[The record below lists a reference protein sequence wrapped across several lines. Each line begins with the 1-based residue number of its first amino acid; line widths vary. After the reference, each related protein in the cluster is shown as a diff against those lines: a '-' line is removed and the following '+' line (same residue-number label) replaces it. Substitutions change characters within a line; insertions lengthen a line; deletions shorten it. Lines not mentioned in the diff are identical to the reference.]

1 MSRFAWPAPAGV
13 GILAAG
19 ILAATVPVLAQRA
32 PSAAPTGLPTDILA
46 LACAP
51 LSTTSVPSTALHLTG
66 GQDVVTRQIYGS
78 GDLVTLN
85 AGSMNGIRVGQEF
98 YVRRLQVPMGHKAD
112 GSEPIIVRTAGWIK
126 VWAVDDAMSLAT
138 VTHTCDSM
146 EVGDYLEPF
155 KLPESVVPNPN
166 KPKAERD
173 HYARVM
179 KGDDLKTIFGKGE
192 FFTINRGTQD
202 GVKPGAQFVVYRDK
216 HEKENFLFELG
227 EAVAVNVGDQMSTL
241 RVTLSRD
248 AFIEGD
254 YVAERK

>member
-1 MSRFAWPAPAGV
+1 MSRFVWPVAFAAGV
-13 GILAAG
+13 LVS
-19 ILAATVPVLAQRA
+19 TVPVLAQRA
-32 PSAAPTGLPTDILA
+32 PGGSPTGLSTEMLA

-51 LSTTSVPSTALHLTG
+51 AAAYGQPDTPLRLTG
-66 GQDVVTRQIYGS
+66 GQDSTTRRIYAG
-78 GDLVTLN
+78 GDLVTIN
-85 AGSMNGIRVGQEF
+85 AGSTNGIRVGQEF
-98 YVRRLQVPMGHKAD
+98 YVRRILVERGHKSD
-112 GSEPIIVRTAGWIK
+112 GTEPVTVRTAGWIK

-138 VTHTCDSM
+138 VTHSCDAL

-155 KLPESVVPNPN
+155 KLPDPVVPNPN

-179 KGDDLKTIFGKGE
+179 PGDDLKTMFGRGE

-202 GVKPGAQFVVYRDK
+202 GLKPGAQFVVYRDK
-216 HEKENFLFELG
+216 KEKDNFLFELG
-227 EAVAVNVGDQMSTL
+227 EAVAVNVGERVSTL

-248 AFIEGD
+248 AFMEGD

>member
-1 MSRFAWPAPAGV
+1 MSRFAWPAAFVAGLLASSVPA
-13 GILAAG
+13 A
-19 ILAATVPVLAQRA
+19 AQRA
-32 PSAAPTGLPTDILA
+32 PGASPTGLPTDTLA

-51 LSTTSVPSTALHLTG
+51 ASSYGLPATPLRLTG
-66 GQDVVTRQIYGS
+66 GQDVVTRRIYGT

-85 AGSMNGIRVGQEF
+85 AGSTNGIRVGQEF
-98 YVRRLQVPMGHKAD
+98 YVRRVLVQSGHKSD
-112 GSEPIIVRTAGWIK
+112 GSEPVTIRTAGWIK

-138 VTHTCDSM
+138 VTHACDSL

-155 KLPESVVPNPN
+155 KLPEPVVPNPN

-179 KGDDLKTIFGKGE
+179 LGDDLKTIFGKGD

-202 GVKPGAQFVVYRDK
+202 GLKPGAQFVVYRDK
-216 HEKENFLFELG
+216 KEKDNFLFELG
-227 EAVAVNVGDQMSTL
+227 EAVAVNVGERASTL

>member
-1 MSRFAWPAPAGV
+1 MSRCAWPAACV
-13 GILAAG
+13 AG
-19 ILAATVPVLAQRA
+19 ILASTVPVVAQRA
-32 PSAAPTGLPTDILA
+32 PSPSPTGLSTDILA

-51 LSTTSVPSTALHLTG
+51 VSTYDPPATPVRLTG
-66 GQDVVTRQIYGS
+66 GQDVVTRQIYGT
-78 GDLVTLN
+78 GDLVTIN
-85 AGSMNGIRVGQEF
+85 AGSTNGIRVGQEF
-98 YVRRLQVPMGHKAD
+98 YVRRTQLPMGQKAD
-112 GSEPIIVRTAGWIK
+112 GREPVVIRTAGWIK

-138 VTHTCDSM
+138 VTHVCDSL
-146 EVGDYLEPF
+146 EVGDFLEPF
-155 KLPESVVPNPN
+155 KLPEPVVPNPN

-216 HEKENFLFELG
+216 HEKDNFLFELG
-227 EAVAVNVGDQMSTL
+227 EAVAVNVGDRLSTL